1 MEPLSLLPG
10 PKEQHTSLDRLAPPG
25 CSTHALPAAFRRKV
39 YPLKETIDLLDNI
52 SLYIIKLF
60 KCTIFEGACP
70 GACVLAKSLQS
81 CPTLCDPMDYSLPGS
96 SVHGILQARILE
108 WVPFPSPGD
117 LPDPGIEPAVVM
129 PPALAGGFFTT
140 SATWEARPGA

>member
-25 CSTHALPAAFRRKV
+25 CSTHVLPAAFRRKV

-81 CPTLCDPMDYSLPGS
+81 CPTLCDSMDYSLPGS
-96 SVHGILQARILE
+96 SVHGILQARIRSGL
-108 WVPFPSPGD
+108 PCSPPGD
-117 LPDPGIEPAVVM
+117 PHPVMAPASFM